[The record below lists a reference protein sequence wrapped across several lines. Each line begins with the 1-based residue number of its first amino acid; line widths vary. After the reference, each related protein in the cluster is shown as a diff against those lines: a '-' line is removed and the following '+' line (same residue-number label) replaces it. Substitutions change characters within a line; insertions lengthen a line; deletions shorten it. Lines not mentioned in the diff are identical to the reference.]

1 MENLSYKL
9 KQYIENSEK
18 EILKE
23 EGISGVEIY
32 KLKKEDYFFI
42 RKEYVEEILKKLE
55 TFQIKN
61 I

>member
-1 MENLSYKL
+1 MENLSFKL

-32 KLKKEDYFFI
+32 KLKKENYFFI
-42 RKEYVEEILKKLE
+42 KKEYVEEILKKLE